1 MGRGRNEMVGEHGA
15 MVERGRLEGWEDDSC
30 GGVSEGG
37 ATVPREK
44 YGRARVAGVALVVA
58 SVVLYAVAGALMFSP
73 LSAGWKA
80 GAVPVL
86 VVLAEGAF
94 WLAAFVLGRQVV
106 RRYRRS
112 LNPRNWFGGRAPTAT
127 VAESGARRT
136 EEGCGDPNTA
146 HAHTTHGSAA
156 TARGTVGHSR
166 QRGEGPEEGMARG
179 TRVQAARRLGWMV
192 FGVLMAASVAGSAA
206 VVPYAM
212 GLLGQGEGPE
222 ISAWT
227 LLIAQVVQGLLFTAV
242 AAGLGLWLGPRVGL
256 GAPELRA
263 VVAGEDG
270 AWRRVRAGLPLAVG
284 LGVASAAG
292 FVALSAA
299 SAPLMP
305 ESFVESMSGVVMPSA
320 WQGLLASFGAG
331 INEEI
336 WLRLGLMTL
345 LVFVG
350 AKLLGQGER
359 PGAGVV
365 WAAILLA
372 TLAFG
377 AMHLPQMALLGGLT
391 AFSVAFVLLG
401 NGFIGAVF
409 GWLYWR
415 RGLLAAMVAHV
426 AFDVVTK
433 AIPPLFG

>member
-1 MGRGRNEMVGEHGA
+1 MGRGGNETLGEHGGV
-15 MVERGRLEGWEDDSC
+15 VERGRPGSGEDGRY
-30 GGVSEGG
+30 GGVDGKG
-37 ATVPREK
+37 AAVAGEK
-44 YGRARVAGVALVVA
+44 RGRARVAGLALVVA
-58 SVVLYAVAGALMFSP
+58 SVALYAVAGALLFAP
-73 LSAGWKA
+73 LSGGWKA
-80 GAVPVL
+80 GAVSVL

-94 WLAAFVLGRQVV
+94 WLAAFVLGREVV
-106 RRYRRS
+106 RRYRRL
-112 LNPRNWFGGRAPTAT
+112 LNPRNWFGVGTPT
-127 VAESGARRT
+127 VSRGS
-136 EEGCGDPNTA
+136 TA
-146 HAHTTHGSAA
+146 V
-156 TARGTVGHSR
+156 ARGVVGHGGGW
-166 QRGEGPEEGMARG
+166 GEGPDEGLARG
-179 TRVQAARRLGWMV
+179 TRGHAARRPGWTV

-212 GLLGQGEGPE
+212 GLLGQGGGPE
-222 ISAWT
+222 IPAPT
-227 LLIAQVVQGLLFTAV
+227 LLIAQVVQGILLTAV
-242 AAGLGLWLGPRVGL
+242 AAGLGLWLGPKVGL

-270 AWRRVRAGLPLAVG
+270 AWRRVRAGLPFAAG
-284 LGVASAAG
+284 LGVASAVV

-305 ESFVESMSGVVMPSA
+305 PSFVESMSGLVMPSA

-336 WLRLGLMTL
+336 WLRLGLITA

-350 AKLLGQGER
+350 AKLLGRGER

-365 WAAILLA
+365 WAAIFLA

-377 AMHLPQMALLGGLT
+377 AMHLPQMALLGGGLT

-415 RGLLAAMVAHV
+415 RGLVAAMAAHV

>member
-1 MGRGRNEMVGEHGA
+1 MAGEK
-15 MVERGRLEGWEDDSC
+15 R
-30 GGVSEGG
+30 
-37 ATVPREK
+37 
-44 YGRARVAGVALVVA
+44 GRARVAGLALVVA
-58 SVVLYAVAGALMFSP
+58 SVALYAVAGALLFAP
-73 LSAGWKA
+73 LSGGWKA
-80 GAVPVL
+80 GAVSVL

-94 WLAAFVLGRQVV
+94 WLAAFVLGREVV

-112 LNPRNWFGGRAPTAT
+112 LNPRNWFGG
-127 VAESGARRT
+127 
-136 EEGCGDPNTA
+136 
-146 HAHTTHGSAA
+146 
-156 TARGTVGHSR
+156 
-166 QRGEGPEEGMARG
+166 GPEEGMVRG
-179 TRVQAARRLGWMV
+179 THVHAGRRPEWMV
-192 FGVLMAASVAGSAA
+192 FGVLMAASAAGSAA

-212 GLLGQGEGPE
+212 GLLGQGGAPE
-222 ISAWT
+222 VSAPT
-227 LLIAQVVQGLLFTAV
+227 LLIAQVAQGLLFTA
-242 AAGLGLWLGPRVGL
+242 AAGGLGLWLGPKVGL

-270 AWRRVRAGLPLAVG
+270 AWRRVRAGLPLAAG
-284 LGVASAAG
+284 LGVASAVV

-305 ESFVESMSGVVMPSA
+305 PSFVESMGGVVMPSA
-320 WQGLLASFGAG
+320 WQGFLASFGAG

-336 WLRLGLMTL
+336 WLRLGLMTV
-345 LVFVG
+345 LVFLG
-350 AKLLGQGER
+350 SKLLRQGER
-359 PGAGVV
+359 PGTGVV
-365 WAAILLA
+365 WAAIFLA

-377 AMHLPQMALLGGLT
+377 AMHLPQMALLGGGLT

-415 RGLLAAMVAHV
+415 RGLLAAMAAHV